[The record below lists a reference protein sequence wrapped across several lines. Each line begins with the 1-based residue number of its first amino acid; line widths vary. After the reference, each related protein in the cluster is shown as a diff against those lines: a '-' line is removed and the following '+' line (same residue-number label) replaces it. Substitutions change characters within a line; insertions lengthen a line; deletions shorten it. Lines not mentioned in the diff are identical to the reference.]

1 MAFDKATC
9 DAAQH
14 LAEEADL
21 QELKEA
27 VQDLRALSPDS
38 VLAQLV
44 EEKIERL
51 QEKDEERRRHRV
63 NK

>member
-9 DAAQH
+9 DAAEH
-14 LAEEADL
+14 LTEGADL
-21 QELKEA
+21 HELRDA
-27 VQDLRALSPDS
+27 AQDLRTLAPDS

-51 QEKDEERRRHRV
+51 ERRGGERDCTGRS
-63 NK
+63 

>member
-14 LAEEADL
+14 LAEGADL
-21 QELKEA
+21 QELKAA

-44 EEKIERL
+44 EEKIKRL
-51 QEKDEERRRHRV
+51 RHEADEGGCTRTS
-63 NK
+63 

>member
-14 LAEEADL
+14 LAEGADL

-51 QEKDEERRRHRV
+51 QEEDGERRRHRV

>member
-14 LAEEADL
+14 LAEGADL

-51 QEKDEERRRHRV
+51 QEEDDERRCCGV
-63 NK
+63 SK